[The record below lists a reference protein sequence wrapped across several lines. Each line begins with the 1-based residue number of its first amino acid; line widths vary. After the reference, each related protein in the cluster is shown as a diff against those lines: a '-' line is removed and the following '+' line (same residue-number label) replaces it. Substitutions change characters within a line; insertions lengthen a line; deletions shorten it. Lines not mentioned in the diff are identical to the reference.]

1 MATTNR
7 IETFEDLLRILD
19 ENPEWVEA
27 LRVRLLTKE
36 LLELPARFAEYVKSN
51 DERWNRNDER
61 WNRSDERWNRSD
73 ERWNRSD
80 ERFDGLEA
88 RLDRWERDMGRL
100 RARHARD
107 SVREQADLLAR
118 DLGSR
123 KVRSLTIADLLDM
136 SDAADTSGISTDD
149 LRSFR
154 RADLVLEAERL
165 ETGETHYIV
174 VEVSYTVNG
183 RDTTRAMR
191 NAEYLTRFTGM
202 QALAVISGVRK
213 DNRIDP
219 EIAEGKV
226 AFYEIEDERL
236 ETE

>member
-51 DERWNRNDER
+51 
-61 WNRSDERWNRSD
+61 DERWNRSD

>member
-1 MATTNR
+1 MATANR
-7 IETFEDLLRILD
+7 IETFEDLLRLLD
-19 ENPEWVEA
+19 DNPEWVEA

-51 DERWNRNDER
+51 DERWNRND
-61 WNRSDERWNRSD
+61 
-73 ERWNRSD
+73 
-80 ERFDGLEA
+80 A

>member
-1 MATTNR
+1 MATANR
-7 IETFEDLLRILD
+7 IETFEDLLRLLD

-51 DERWNRNDER
+51 DERWNR
-61 WNRSDERWNRSD
+61 SD

-88 RLDRWERDMGRL
+88 RLDRWEQDMGRL
-100 RARHARD
+100 RARHARE

-123 KVRSLTIADLLDM
+123 KVRSLTTADLLDI
-136 SDAADTSGISTDD
+136 SDDADTSGISTDD

>member
-1 MATTNR
+1 
-7 IETFEDLLRILD
+7 
-19 ENPEWVEA
+19 
-27 LRVRLLTKE
+27 
-36 LLELPARFAEYVKSN
+36 
-51 DERWNRNDER
+51 
-61 WNRSDERWNRSD
+61 
-73 ERWNRSD
+73 
-80 ERFDGLEA
+80 
-88 RLDRWERDMGRL
+88 MGRL
-100 RARHARD
+100 RARHARE

-123 KVRSLTIADLLDM
+123 KVRSLTTADLLDI
-136 SDAADTSGISTDD
+136 SDDADTSGISTDD

>member
-1 MATTNR
+1 MATENR
-7 IETFEDLLRILD
+7 IETFEDLLRLLD

-36 LLELPARFAEYVKSN
+36 LLELPARFAEYAKSN
-51 DERWNRNDER
+51 DERWDRTDER
-61 WNRSDERWNRSD
+61 LE
-73 ERWNRSD
+73 
-80 ERFDGLEA
+80 GLEA
-88 RLDRWERDMGRL
+88 RFDRWEQDMGRL

-118 DLGSR
+118 DLGYR
-123 KVRSLTIADLLDM
+123 KVRSLTTADLLDI
-136 SDAADTSGISTDD
+136 SDSADTSSISTED

-165 ETGETHYIV
+165 ETGETHYV
-174 VEVSYTVNG
+174 VIEVSYTVNG
-183 RDTTRAMR
+183 RDTTRAIR
-191 NAEYLTRFTGM
+191 NAEYLTRFTGKR
-202 QALAVISGVRK
+202 ALAVISGVRK

-219 EIAEGKV
+219 VVAEGKV
-226 AFYEIEDERL
+226 AFYEIEDEYL